1 MIDWRSVA
9 LIGFFLPVA
18 AYADSTIS
26 ERHDFSSNTLN
37 VSEVRLADG
46 AASAEVQLVYCSANK
61 VRFQVVPNVDGRISG
76 VREAVDVARAIAGI
90 NGGYFQSDLQPD
102 GLLISGGTIAH
113 PIVHGRLL
121 SGVFLQKRGRPE
133 LKRVQEL
140 TSVKGLEEA
149 IQCGPFL
156 VDNRR
161 AVPGLNQDR
170 VAARTFVFTCA
181 SEIWGVGICRS
192 VTLADLSRILS
203 DLKLIPGHPIF
214 RALNFDGGSS
224 TALYVR
230 LQSKALFSEERPIVG
245 NYLVLRAVVDFD

>member
-1 MIDWRSVA
+1 MIRGLVFVV
-9 LIGFFLPVA
+9 LFLPTA
-18 AYADSTIS
+18 TRAEWTIAERQDS
-26 ERHDFSSNTLN
+26 SSNILN
-37 VSEVRLADG
+37 VSEIRVTD
-46 AASAEVQLVYCSANK
+46 AATSAQVQLVYCSANK

-113 PIVHGRLL
+113 PIVHARLL

-230 LQSKALFSEERPIVG
+230 LQSKALFSEDRPIVG
-245 NYLVLRAVVDFD
+245 NYLVLRAVLNFD

>member
-18 AYADSTIS
+18 AYADWTIS

-61 VRFQVVPNVDGRISG
+61 VRFQVVPNIDGRISG
-76 VREAVDVARAIAGI
+76 VREAVDRVRGIAGI
-90 NGGYFQSDLQPD
+90 NGGYFQSNLEPD
-102 GLLISGGTIAH
+102 GLLISDGA
-113 PIVHGRLL
+113 IVHPVVHAKLL
-121 SGVFLQKRGRPE
+121 SGVFLQRHGPPE

-140 TSVKGLEEA
+140 TGAKDLEEA

-161 AVPGLNQDR
+161 AVPGLNRDR
-170 VAARTFVFTCA
+170 VAARTFVFTCP

-192 VTLADLSRILS
+192 VTLAELSRILS
-203 DLKLIPGHPIF
+203 DPKLIPGHPIV

-224 TALYVR
+224 TALYVP
-230 LQSKALFSEERPIVG
+230 LQNRELFSEERQIVG
-245 NYLVLRAVVDFD
+245 NYLVLRTVEGP